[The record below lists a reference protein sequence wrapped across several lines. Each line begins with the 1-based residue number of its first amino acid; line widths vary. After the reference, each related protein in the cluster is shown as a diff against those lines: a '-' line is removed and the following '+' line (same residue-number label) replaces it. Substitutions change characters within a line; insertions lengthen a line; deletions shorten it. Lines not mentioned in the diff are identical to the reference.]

1 MTPPHA
7 PPPSPRRRH
16 DDNIAALRAMQ
27 RCQRR
32 HDATQRRDVADATDA
47 AAMRRYTGF
56 GDVEVQRLAFDA
68 ADNAIGDL
76 AALGLDDSVIMSL
89 RRSALDAYYTPPSLA
104 AAMWDIAT
112 KLCPN
117 PTPYVLEPACGP
129 GAFFDAAPSQ
139 LPRDRFVGVECDVV
153 AFNMAWLLHTDVKLS
168 CARFQDVAA
177 ALPSGFDIVIG
188 NVPFGDVRVTPAA
201 GADAAATPPRF
212 CCRTLHDYFV
222 AQSVLSLRRGGVAVL
237 ITSTGTLGKT
247 TPDVRQWLA
256 CRADLLLAVRL
267 PRGTFMGTGAD
278 ADLLVLRRRDVDLL
292 RVDADAAPWLYSRP
306 VGVAAGHTTASLP
319 PAPPQHRAWGAHLAD
334 IRLGAVDV
342 NDYFRLHP
350 DHAAGSLW
358 VAHRAQGGRIEAGV
372 IAGADDGDVGDS
384 VLRIADRV
392 LQPQYAAA
400 TAAAAATTLRADAV
414 APLPMPPAA
423 LPPTTATP
431 PMERAAKR
439 VLEALRRLLVA
450 QQHGDAVAERR
461 LLGVVYDDFRSRYGS
476 VRHIDRRVVTDAG
489 LRLAWPLLRSLENR
503 DGGRGAVFTQR
514 TIARLTS
521 GRRCDNVI
529 DALMVVLNERGCVDI
544 EAIAERMGDDGW

>member
-1 MTPPHA
+1 
-7 PPPSPRRRH
+7 
-16 DDNIAALRAMQ
+16 MQ

-32 HDATQRRDVADATDA
+32 FDATQRRDVADEADR

-76 AALGLDDSVIMSL
+76 AALGLDDSIVTSL

-104 AAMWDIAT
+104 VAMWSIAMQ
-112 KLCPN
+112 LCPN

-129 GAFFDAAPSQ
+129 GVFFDAAPPQ

-168 CARFQDVAA
+168 CARFQDVATQ
-177 ALPSGFDIVIG
+177 LPSGFDIVIS
-188 NVPFGDVRVTPAA
+188 NVPFGDVRVTPA
-201 GADAAATPPRF
+201 GDAAPPRF

-278 ADLLVLRRRDVDLL
+278 ADLLVLRRRDVDAL
-292 RVDADAAPWLYSRP
+292 RVEHDAAPWLYSRP
-306 VGVAAGHTTASLP
+306 AGVADGQKTATLP
-319 PAPPQHRAWGAHLAD
+319 PAPPRHSVWGYHLMD
-334 IRLGAVDV
+334 IRLSAVDV

-350 DHAAGSLW
+350 DHAAGSTW

-372 IAGADDGDVGDS
+372 VASAEDGDIGDR
-384 VLRIADRV
+384 VLRIANRE
-392 LQPQYAAA
+392 LAGYYAASA
-400 TAAAAATTLRADAV
+400 AAAAATTRTDV
-414 APLPMPPAA
+414 AAAATMPPAA
-423 LPPTTATP
+423 TPPTTATP
-431 PMERAAKR
+431 PMERVAKR
-439 VLEALRRLLVA
+439 VLEALRRLLAA

-503 DGGRGAVFTQR
+503 DGSRGAVFTQR
-514 TIARLTS
+514 AIARLTS
-521 GRRCDNVI
+521 SRRCDNVI

-544 EAIAERMGDDGW
+544 EAIAERMCGDG